1 MAVERLNFAPQTP
14 YHGFDASV
22 HLSRYATARDL
33 CQNVRVLDIACG
45 EGYGSALLADWGARE
60 VVGVDISPEAIAAAT
75 RNFPRPNTHYLCAD
89 AVAAEDPLASEE
101 PFDLIVCFET
111 FEHVSDAKL
120 LLRRLAG
127 WLRPGGAIVISC
139 PNDPAAERLGFSNEF
154 HLRPWTQEQFRDC
167 CESVLGSA
175 TAWLLQTPCV
185 GAMILPERNC
195 NIKPDASFFSIMET
209 RPIGSAQALPPQANI
224 LPDWSDCLAYVGI
237 WGGLPAEQLVATPLS
252 YTAYSLPWR
261 NLGDGLT
268 PVELQARYDGLVH
281 AHRTSLEQCVELRAR
296 YNDLAG
302 AHRTLLEQRE
312 QDRQQLL
319 RYASDLVTI
328 RRSASGGGAPTTS
341 RIVHITGSPRA
352 LKLYLLALR
361 MPVLGR
367 LLRKLRG
374 VVLQILSTVR

>member
-33 CQNVRVLDIACG
+33 CQNARVLDIACG

-60 VVGVDISPEAIAAAT
+60 VVGVDISSEAIAAAA

-89 AVAAEDPLASEE
+89 AVAAEDPLAGEE

-127 WLRPGGAIVISC
+127 WLRPGGGIVISC

-154 HLRPWTQEQFRDC
+154 HVQPWTQEQFRGC
-167 CESVLGSA
+167 CEAVLGPA

-195 NIKPDASFFSIMET
+195 NIKPDASFLAIMET

-237 WGGLPAEQLVATPLS
+237 WGGLPAEQLAATPLS

-261 NLGDGLT
+261 NLGGGLT
-268 PVELQARYDGLVH
+268 PVELQARYNDLVH
-281 AHRTSLEQCVELRAR
+281 
-296 YNDLAG
+296 

-341 RIVHITGSPRA
+341 RIVRITGSPRA
-352 LKLYLLALR
+352 LKLYLWALR
-361 MPVLGR
+361 TPVLGR
-367 LLRKLRG
+367 LLRKLRR
-374 VVLQILSTVR
+374 VVLQILSAVR